1 MTRNSE
7 LSPSSDHDI
16 IATSMDKFSKKVDDA
31 KNLKTAS
38 FQNQL
43 ASSGAIGKRA
53 PEYSLEEKMNE
64 GLMAQFK
71 PMFEEEVSIDN
82 VSRDHT
88 INNMPITKLNSVSEF
103 SGYTEPQIPG
113 GRKTDRG
120 NSGSRTQLL

>member
-1 MTRNSE
+1 
-7 LSPSSDHDI
+7 
-16 IATSMDKFSKKVDDA
+16 
-31 KNLKTAS
+31 
-38 FQNQL
+38 
-43 ASSGAIGKRA
+43 
-53 PEYSLEEKMNE
+53 MNE

-71 PMFEEEVSIDN
+71 PMFEEEVSIDCI
-82 VSRDHT
+82 SRDQT